1 MKQKM
6 MDIQKFSFTG
16 WCPKMAH
23 TSAGIFSAELETT
36 KINNMNKTNWREEK
50 LKYTRCS
57 ALNIPAVSTR
67 LFYALQAVCDNRTAH
82 ALVKKK

>member
-23 TSAGIFSAELETT
+23 NVLHIPEGGDYEARNYKLTQMFNRSTDVHFSTNTPLLGICCYSQCF
-36 KINNMNKTNWREEK
+36 
-50 LKYTRCS
+50 
-57 ALNIPAVSTR
+57 
-67 LFYALQAVCDNRTAH
+67 
-82 ALVKKK
+82 